1 MERLA
6 DDLWLLAGRPRYAF
20 NVYLMGDVS
29 HPVTGRPGLH
39 EPPRMFTP
47 DPARNRDFSRR
58 IAALEPAVACFGHG
72 PPWRDAG
79 ALAAFAA
86 ALP

>member
-29 HPVTGRPGLH
+29 HPVT
-39 EPPRMFTP
+39 
-47 DPARNRDFSRR
+47 
-58 IAALEPAVACFGHG
+58 
-72 PPWRDAG
+72 PPWRDPG